1 MNALLDWLT
10 FIVVMLWGVFL
21 VGLGLTSLFAP
32 EQAKRFLLGFAQ
44 TAARHYLEM
53 AGRMVVGG
61 ALLVQAPKLE
71 FSLAL
76 TVLGWMLVV
85 TTVALLIIPWQWHR
99 RFADRTV
106 PAATRHMA
114 LIGIAPILLGAL
126 VITLLIRRFL

>member
-1 MNALLDWLT
+1 MSQIIDITTYIAA
-10 FIVVMLWGVFL
+10 MLWGTFL
-21 VGLGLTSLFAP
+21 LGLGVTSLFAP
-32 EQAKRFLLGFAQ
+32 EQAKRFLMGFARS
-44 TAARHYLEM
+44 AGRHYLEM

-71 FSLAL
+71 FPTAL
-76 TVLGWMLVV
+76 TVFGWILVA
-85 TTVALLIIPWQWHR
+85 TTAVLLLLPWQWHR

-126 VITLLIRRFL
+126 VITLLLRRFL